1 MILNTERL
9 VMRPLN
15 PGDARAVH
23 LMMRDAEVMAYWDVG
38 KIEDPAVTGDIVQR
52 QLEEMEKD
60 RGFYW
65 AMERVG
71 DRRFVGVC
79 DLSEIDK
86 RHARAEVGFMVGRAN
101 WGDGYTFEAMH
112 AVISHA
118 ALALRLRRLE
128 ARTHIGNVRSIRL
141 LERLGFRREG
151 LMRGYVE
158 RDGERRDCLLF
169 GLLL

>member
-9 VMRPLN
+9 LLRPLN

-23 LMMRDAEVMAYWDVG
+23 LMMRDAEGMAYWDVG
-38 KIEDPAVTGDIVQR
+38 KVEDPAVTGDIVR
-52 QLEEMEKD
+52 RHLADMAEE
-60 RGFYW
+60 RAVYW
-65 AMERVG
+65 AVERLD
-71 DRRFVGVC
+71 DRAFIGVC
-79 DLSEIDK
+79 DLSEIDW
-86 RHARAEVGFMVGRAN
+86 RHARAEVGFMVGRAF
-101 WGDGYTFEAMH
+101 WGEGYTFEAMH

-118 ALALRLRRLE
+118 AQALRLKRLL
-128 ARTHIGNVRSIRL
+128 ARPHIGNVRSVRL
-141 LERLGFRREG
+141 LERLGFSREG